1 MAYHST
7 ICREM
12 LSLFSRLDFEKSVQH
27 YNGDKRIRKLSCYSQ
42 FVHLFMAQLAGR
54 ESLRDTVDSSQTL
67 DKKLY
72 HLGCQPVKRSTLS
85 DANNKRDY
93 RIYEDLFFNMYER
106 VQKLA
111 PKYKLDLPKE
121 LYIMDSTTIDL
132 CLKLYPWAHFRK
144 NKAGIKLHTLLK
156 SSGLLPEF
164 VHMTTGKTNDTK
176 GARQIPVPK
185 DCFLAFDKGYHDFEH
200 YNEYN
205 NNSIRFVTRMKTN
218 AAYQVIDSLT
228 IDHPGVLA
236 DEIIEFTGHYTRKKY
251 PHRLRKITWY
261 DPQRRK
267 RLIFLTN
274 DLESEATV
282 IADIYKARWEIELFF
297 KTIKQNLKIKR
308 FFGQS
313 ENAVRTQIWIAMI
326 VYLVIGYL
334 KFSQKTQYSIQQLFR
349 IIQFNLFERKSL
361 IALVC
366 GTSSKRIKSGQMA
379 LFQT

>member
-1 MAYHST
+1 MAYHNT
-7 ICREM
+7 ICKEM
-12 LSLFSRLDFEKSVQH
+12 LSLFSRLDFEKSVQN
-27 YNGDKRIRKLSCYSQ
+27 YNGDKRIRKLNCYSQ

-85 DANNKRDY
+85 DANNKRDH
-93 RIYEDLFFNMYER
+93 RIYEELFFNMYER
-106 VQKLA
+106 VQRLA
-111 PKYKLDLPKE
+111 PKYKLDLPNE

-132 CLKLYPWAHFRK
+132 CLKLYPWAQFRK

-156 SSGLLPEF
+156 SSGSLPEF
-164 VHMTTGKTNDTK
+164 IYMTEAKTNDTK
-176 GARQIPVPK
+176 GARQIPVPE
-185 DCFLAFDKGYHDFEH
+185 DCYLAIDKGYHDFDR

-205 NNSIRFVTRMKTN
+205 NKNIRFVTRMKTN
-218 AAYQVIDSLT
+218 AAYQVVESLT
-228 IDHPGVLA
+228 IGHPSVLA
-236 DEIIEFTGHYTRKKY
+236 DEIIEFTGHNTRKKY

-261 DPQRRK
+261 DSQRK
-267 RLIFLTN
+267 KKLIFLTN
-274 DLESEATV
+274 DLQSEAAG

-308 FFGQS
+308 FFGHS

-326 VYLVIGYL
+326 VYLIIGYL
-334 KFSQKTQYSIQQLFR
+334 KFSQKTRHSIQQIFR

-361 IALVC
+361 IDLVC
-366 GTSSKRIKSGQMA
+366 GISSKNIKSGQIA